1 MIKAF
6 KETII
11 PKLPSITSPT
21 QLLPSASSAPANQQ
35 LAAKTQLFQTIS
47 LFLTTLTIHTLSTK
61 KMNLVSKIYDSVIVH
76 MTEKWY
82 QCVLSQLDDNCVVL
96 DVGIGTAGEFDVQS
110 AVL

>member
-11 PKLPSITSPT
+11 PKLLSPPT
-21 QLLPSASSAPANQQ
+21 FFNQQ
-35 LAAKTQLFQTIS
+35 LTPKTQLFQTIS
-47 LFLTTLTIHTLSTK
+47 LFLTTLTIQTLSTK

-82 QCVLSQLDDNCVVL
+82 HCVLSQLDDNCVVL
-96 DVGIGTAGEFDVQS
+96 DVGIGTAGEFQV
-110 AVL
+110 